1 MRFLVTTCAMLSAL
15 FLGSCAG
22 PTTAVSAW
30 EHFDSCSGETPFA
43 AVVECGKRKR
53 TAYCQTVGGCSP
65 TGNAFVEY
73 ADSLVVS
80 VERRKM
86 TEAEALRRFTGS
98 YDVCRPEKGGS

>member
-1 MRFLVTTCAMLSAL
+1 MRFLVTASGLLAAL
-15 FLGSCAG
+15 FLGSCASPG
-22 PTTAVSAW
+22 AVSAW

-43 AVVECGKRKR
+43 ALVECGKRKR

-80 VERRKM
+80 VEKKKM
-86 TEAEALRRFTGS
+86 TEADALRRFTGS
-98 YDVCRPEKGGS
+98 FDVCRPEKGGS

>member
-1 MRFLVTTCAMLSAL
+1 MRFLVTASGLLVAL
-15 FLGSCAG
+15 FLGGCAG

-53 TAYCQTVGGCSP
+53 AAYCQTIGGCSS

-80 VERRKM
+80 VERKKM
-86 TEAEALRRFTGS
+86 TEAEAVRRFMGS
-98 YDVCRPEKGGS
+98 FDVCRPEKGGS